1 MPQVINTNIS
11 SLNAQR
17 NLNTSQSSLATALQ
31 RLSSG
36 LRINSAKDDS
46 AGLAISER
54 MTAQVRGLDQA
65 VRNANDGI
73 SLAQTTEGALVETTN
88 ALQRIR
94 ELAVQ
99 SANDTNSASDRSAL
113 QAEVAQLQQ
122 EINRIATT
130 TQFNGKNLLDGTFA
144 GQNFQV
150 GANAN
155 QTIGISVA
163 NAKATSI
170 GANIVS
176 ETGTMNAAVAAN
188 VSKQVNTVLGTE
200 ELTISGSTGTYTT
213 TTVSAGDSAF
223 ALAALVNSNT
233 ASTNVSAQAI
243 TKAQLSGLSASG
255 TVSFNL
261 YGSNTAAVAISASIG
276 ATTDLT
282 ALNDA
287 INNYAAS
294 TGISSTVNGGTLT
307 LTSDQGYD
315 INIENFLHSAGG
327 AGSTITFRGLDGFT
341 SATTTAGAAVSLIGS
356 GTGADS
362 SVVGGTMRF
371 SSSGSFSV
379 TDAAAGGMFSAATS
393 NASSLS
399 AVSSISVGSQTGA
412 NSAIDV
418 IDAALQ
424 TINSQR
430 AALGAMQNRFT
441 SAVANLQ
448 TTSENISAARSRIR
462 DADFAS
468 ETASLTRAQ
477 ILQQAGVAMLA
488 QANAMPNSVLSL
500 LK

>member
-170 GANIVS
+170 GANVVT
-176 ETGTMNAAVAAN
+176 ETGTMNAATTSSLSKVA
-188 VSKQVNTVLGTE
+188 NTVLGTE
-200 ELTISGSTGTYTT
+200 ELTISGSTGTVTT

-233 ASTNVSAQAI
+233 ASTNVTAQAI
-243 TKAQLSGLSASG
+243 TKATLAGLSASG

-261 YGSNTAAVAISASIG
+261 YGSNTAAVAISASVG

-287 INNYAAS
+287 INNYSAT
-294 TGISSTVNGGTLT
+294 TGISSTVNGGELT
-307 LTSDQGYD
+307 LTSDQGYN
-315 INIENFLHSAGG
+315 ISIENFLHSTA
-327 AGSTITFRGLDGFT
+327 AATATFRGLDGFT
-341 SATTTAGAAVSLIGS
+341 SATTTAGAAVTLTS
-356 GTGADS
+356 TTTDS
-362 SVVGGTMRF
+362 STVGGTLRF

-379 TDAAAGGMFSAATS
+379 TSAAAGGMFAAATS